1 MSFAR
6 PKNRFAS
13 NRGSKCAF
21 ALMALVLAG
30 CEAREIAACEDYV
43 KDGLRS
49 LSTYRRV
56 SVASRDE
63 AATAARI
70 IELGGRQLRGGQSLA
85 LRTVTIEY
93 DAQNAFGTPIRNA
106 AQCGFVLGDG
116 EVAGQ
121 QLLDSKVRLA
131 NANRDGRLLQRE
143 PEPQYRCCL

>member
-1 MSFAR
+1 MSFVR
-6 PKNRFAS
+6 PK
-13 NRGSKCAF
+13 GSGVSGRARNCAV

-30 CEAREIAACEDYV
+30 CEGREIAACEDYV

-49 LSTYRRV
+49 PSTYRRV

-70 IELGGRQLRGGQSLA
+70 VELGGRQVRGGQSLA
-85 LRTVTIEY
+85 LRMVTIEY
-93 DAQNAFGTPIRNA
+93 DAQNAFGAPIRNA

-116 EVAGQ
+116 EVASQ

-131 NANRDGRLLQRE
+131 NANRDGRMI
-143 PEPQYRCCL
+143 